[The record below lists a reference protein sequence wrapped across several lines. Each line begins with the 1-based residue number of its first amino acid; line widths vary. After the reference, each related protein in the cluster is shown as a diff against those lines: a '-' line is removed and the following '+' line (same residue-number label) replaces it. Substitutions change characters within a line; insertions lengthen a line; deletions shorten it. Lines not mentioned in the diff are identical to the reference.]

1 MTAEISIIMPVYN
14 SEKFLRQ
21 ALQSAAQQTFKDIEV
36 LCVDNASKDGSPE
49 IIKEFAGKYPNFHY
63 LYKEGGMAGGA
74 RNEGLSHA
82 KGKYVLFF
90 DSDDILRS
98 DACEILYK
106 KAEEKKADIV
116 TASFRHINEFG
127 KKISDYKAKDIPP
140 VLSRPPAARSHFLY
154 IGAGIIGRPWGSLIK
169 RSIIEENHLRFPEGR
184 GTEDVPFMGA
194 LFALANKFIFIDEPL
209 ILFRNTNNSLGKRSS
224 NNSANINFE
233 NFSYIRNYLNGLNI
247 YPEIKEELEYIL
259 LKQIIGG
266 ECIGN
271 GALKQADKTQT
282 KEFFE
287 KSKDFYLNLPSDLFK
302 ERNFIFKVKFALF
315 KFALRHNLYFM
326 PRLARVITNPLIFF
340 YGIFFPLKEIS
351 LSGLPEE

>member
-21 ALQSAAQQTFKDIEV
+21 ALQSAAEQTFKDIEV

-49 IIKEFAGKYPNFHY
+49 IIKEFAAKYPNFRY

-74 RNEGLSHA
+74 RNEGLNHA

-90 DSDDILRS
+90 DSDDLLKP

-106 KAEEKKADIV
+106 KAEEEKADIV
-116 TASFRHINEFG
+116 TCSYIYFKETGEIIGDFSSN
-127 KKISDYKAKDIPP
+127 KIPSLIIVPP
-140 VLSRPPAARSHFLY
+140 NSRSQLLY
-154 IGAGIIGRPWGSLIK
+154 VGAGIIGRPCGSLIK
-169 RSIIEENHLRFPEGR
+169 RSLIEEKHLRFPEGR

-194 LFALANKFIFIDEPL
+194 LFSFANKFIFLKETL
-209 ILFRNTNNSLGKRSS
+209 VKFRDTVGSLGKRSK
-224 NNSANINFE
+224 NDSANTNFE
-233 NFSYIRNYLNGLNI
+233 NYSHIREKLKKCEI
-247 YPEIKEELEYIL
+247 YPEVQEEFEYIL

-271 GALKQADKTQT
+271 GALKQSDKTQT

-287 KSKDFYLNLPSDLFK
+287 KSKNFYLNLPSDLFK

>member
-14 SEKFLRQ
+14 SEKFLQ
-21 ALQSAAQQTFKDIEV
+21 KALQSAAEQTFKNIEV

-49 IIKEFAGKYPNFHY
+49 IIKEFAAKYPNFHY

-74 RNEGLSHA
+74 RNEGLKHA

-116 TASFRHINEFG
+116 TASFRSINEFG

-169 RSIIEENHLRFPEGR
+169 RSLIESNHLRFPEGR

-247 YPEIKEELEYIL
+247 YPEIKEEFEYIL

-271 GALKQADKTQT
+271 GALKQSDKTQT

-287 KSKDFYLNLPSDLFK
+287 KSKNFYLNLPSDMFK
-302 ERNFIFKVKFALF
+302 GRNFIFKVKFALF
-315 KFALRHNLYFM
+315 KFALKHNLYFL
-326 PRLARVITNPLIFF
+326 PRFARIITNPLIFF

>member
-1 MTAEISIIMPVYN
+1 MSPKISIIIPVYN

-21 ALQSAAQQTFKDIEV
+21 ALQSAAEQTFKDIEV
-36 LCVDNASKDGSPE
+36 LCVDNASKDSSPE
-49 IIKEFAGKYPNFHY
+49 IIKEFAAKYPNFRY

-74 RNEGLSHA
+74 RNEGLKHA
-82 KGKYVLFF
+82 KGKYIFFF
-90 DSDDILRS
+90 DSDDILKP

-106 KAEEKKADIV
+106 KAEEEKSDIV
-116 TASFRHINEFG
+116 TCSYIYFKETGEIIGDFSSKE
-127 KKISDYKAKDIPP
+127 IPSLIIVP
-140 VLSRPPAARSHFLY
+140 PNSRSQLLY
-154 IGAGIIGRPWGSLIK
+154 VGAGIIGRPWGSLIK

-247 YPEIKEELEYIL
+247 YPEIKEEFEYIL

-271 GALKQADKTQT
+271 GALKQSDKTQT

-287 KSKDFYLNLPSDLFK
+287 KSKNFYLNLPSDLFK
-302 ERNFIFKVKFALF
+302 ERNFIFKVKLALF

-326 PRLARVITNPLIFF
+326 PRLARVITNPLTFF

>member
-1 MTAEISIIMPVYN
+1 MSPQISIIIPVYN

-21 ALQSAAQQTFKDIEV
+21 ALQSAAEQTFKDIEV
-36 LCVDNASKDGSPE
+36 LCVDNASKDSSPE

-74 RNEGLSHA
+74 RNEGLKHA

-106 KAEEKKADIV
+106 KAEEEKSDIV
-116 TASFRHINEFG
+116 TCSCDRIDESD
-127 KKISDYKAKDIPP
+127 KKLSKCNLKGIPAT
-140 VLSRPPAARSHFLY
+140 LSKPAATRANFLF

-209 ILFRNTNNSLGKRSS
+209 IDFRDTTNSLGKRSS

-247 YPEIKEELEYIL
+247 YPEIKEEFEYIL

-271 GALKQADKTQT
+271 GALKQSDKTQT

-287 KSKDFYLNLPSDLFK
+287 KSKNFYLNLPSDLFK
-302 ERNFIFKVKFALF
+302 ERNFIFKVKLALF

-326 PRLARVITNPLIFF
+326 PRLARVITNPFIFF

>member
-21 ALQSAAQQTFKDIEV
+21 ALQSAAEQTFKDIEV

-49 IIKEFAGKYPNFHY
+49 IIKEFAGKYPNFRY

-74 RNEGLSHA
+74 RNEGLKHA

-116 TASFRHINEFG
+116 TASFRSINEFG

-169 RSIIEENHLRFPEGR
+169 RSLIESNHLRFPEGR
-184 GTEDVPFMGA
+184 SAEDVPFMGA
-194 LFALANKFIFIDEPL
+194 LFALANKFIFIEEPL
-209 ILFRNTNNSLGKRSS
+209 ILYRDTNNSLTKI
-224 NNSANINFE
+224 NKNTSAIIDYE
-233 NFSYIRNYLNGLNI
+233 NYIPIRTFLKSKGI
-247 YPEIKEELEYIL
+247 YPEVAQELEYIL

-326 PRLARVITNPLIFF
+326 PRLARLITNPLIFF

>member
-1 MTAEISIIMPVYN
+1 MSPQISIIIPVYN

-21 ALQSAAQQTFKDIEV
+21 ALQSAAEQTFKDIEV
-36 LCVDNASKDGSPE
+36 LCVDSASEDSSPE
-49 IIKEFAGKYPNFHY
+49 IIKEFAAKYPNFRY

-74 RNEGLSHA
+74 RNEGLKHA

-106 KAEEKKADIV
+106 KAEEEKADIV
-116 TASFRHINEFG
+116 TCSYIYFKETGEIIGDFSSN
-127 KKISDYKAKDIPP
+127 KIPSSIIVPP
-140 VLSRPPAARSHFLY
+140 NSRSQLLY
-154 IGAGIIGRPWGSLIK
+154 VGAGIIGRPCGHLIK
-169 RSIIEENHLRFPEGR
+169 RSLIEEKHLRFPEGR

-194 LFALANKFIFIDEPL
+194 LFSFANKFIFLKEPL
-209 ILFRNTNNSLGKRSS
+209 VKFRDTVGSLGKRSK
-224 NNSANINFE
+224 NDSANTNFE
-233 NFSYIRNYLNGLNI
+233 NYSHIRETLKKSKI
-247 YPEIKEELEYIL
+247 YPEVQEEFEYIL

-271 GALKQADKTQT
+271 GALKQSN
-282 KEFFE
+282 KEQIKRLFG
-287 KSKDFYLNLPSDLFK
+287 KCKDFYLNLPSDLFK

-340 YGIFFPLKEIS
+340 YGIFFPLKETS